1 MSEKFLLE
9 RATQEVEVEGRT
21 FRLREMSGA
30 DLREYIR
37 LVNEPLNTV
46 VQEIAEGGEDLVVDA
61 LQRLQK
67 AENLL
72 FSWLLSVPTD
82 GKAPADD
89 ALLDAMSP
97 RQRRLL
103 LEIQDQLNDTEAAL
117 GNVRNLLAMAQ
128 ARRAAK
134 ALAGPN

>member
-1 MSEKFLLE
+1 MPEKFLLE
-9 RATQEVEVEGRT
+9 RATQEIEVEGRT

-37 LVNEPLNTV
+37 LINEPLTSV
-46 VQEIAEGGEDLVVDA
+46 VEEIAEGGEALVVDA
-61 LQRLQK
+61 LARLQA

-72 FSWLLSVPTD
+72 FSWLLSTPTD
-82 GKAPADD
+82 GKPPADER
-89 ALLDAMSP
+89 LLNAMSP
-97 RQRRLL
+97 RQRRRL
-103 LEIQDQLNDTEAAL
+103 LEVQDELNDTEAAL

-134 ALAGPN
+134 ALVGPS

>member
-1 MSEKFLLE
+1 MPERFLLE

-37 LVNEPLNTV
+37 LVNEPLATV
-46 VQEIAEGGEDLVVDA
+46 VQEIADGGEDLVVDA
-61 LQRLQK
+61 LERLQV
-67 AENLL
+67 AENQL
-72 FSWLLSVPTD
+72 FSWLLSDPTD
-82 GKAPADD
+82 NNGPADD
-89 ALLDAMSP
+89 ALLEAMSP
-97 RQRRLL
+97 RQRRRL
-103 LEIQDQLNDTEAAL
+103 LEVQDQLNDTEAAL

-134 ALAGPN
+134 ALGGPS

>member
-1 MSEKFLLE
+1 MPEKFLLE

-37 LVNEPLNTV
+37 LVNEPLTSV
-46 VQEIAEGGEDLVVDA
+46 VQEIADGGEDLVVGA
-61 LQRLQK
+61 LERLQR

-72 FSWLLSVPTD
+72 FGWLLSVPTD
-82 GKAPADD
+82 GKGPADD
-89 ALLDAMSP
+89 ALLEAMSP
-97 RQRRLL
+97 RQRRRL
-103 LEIQDQLNDTEAAL
+103 LEVQDQLNDTEAAL

-134 ALAGPN
+134 ALGGPN